1 MVLGYTCLELF
12 NVISDICTNRRRRI
26 VVCQAMELVGGSLV
40 PPLGRGLAS
49 RKKLTDKWENRM
61 AMEFLTPITFYCN
74 SKFSLC
80 CKAFLHLFQQVE

>member
-40 PPLGRGLAS
+40 PPLGRGLATE
-49 RKKLTDKWENRM
+49 KK
-61 AMEFLTPITFYCN
+61 N
-74 SKFSLC
+74 SQTNGKIEWQWNS
-80 CKAFLHLFQQVE
+80 